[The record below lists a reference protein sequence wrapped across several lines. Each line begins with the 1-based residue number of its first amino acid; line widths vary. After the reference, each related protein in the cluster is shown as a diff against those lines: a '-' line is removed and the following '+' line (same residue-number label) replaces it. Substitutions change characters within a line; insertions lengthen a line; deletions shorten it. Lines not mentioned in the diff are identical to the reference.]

1 MSGDRAR
8 PSSAPPT
15 APEPATKVPT
25 LVLWVVPFLL
35 VLTYVFVVAR
45 FFHAEARWTGV
56 KWIEV
61 TELLVVATAVFS
73 IAWYVIAYLFALIFG
88 EYVPFGV
95 LSLVTKIP
103 GLHRHVIVS
112 APQRP
117 DTAREVWGRFAI
129 LLLINLGFEL
139 IFMLLVVKRGDLA
152 PRLAI
157 GAPFRFLIDEFLA
170 GLGLAILIAPA
181 APFLAS
187 RVRTRITDS
196 LEFPLLWLAVLLL
209 AVGGASVVEYEVLPG
224 VVFNPAL
231 FFTSILLY
239 APAAWYV
246 SLAFSRTESQAQNLF
261 LMRAWRSRGGKFHF
275 GRLKVTDE
283 PEGSIT
289 EV

>member
-1 MSGDRAR
+1 MSGDRT
-8 PSSAPPT
+8 PTPIAPEI
-15 APEPATKVPT
+15 APEPATKLPT

-35 VLTYVFVVAR
+35 VLAYLFVVIR

-61 TELLVVATAVFS
+61 TELLIVVTAIFS
-73 IAWYVIAYLFALIFG
+73 IVWYAIAYLFSLLLG
-88 EYVPFGV
+88 EYAAFGV
-95 LSLVTKIP
+95 LSLITKIP
-103 GLHRHVIVS
+103 GLHRHVIVTP
-112 APQRP
+112 PQRP

-129 LLLINLGFEL
+129 LLLITLGFEL

-209 AVGGASVVEYEVLPG
+209 VVGGASALEYEVLPG

-246 SLAFSRTESQAQNLF
+246 SLAFSRTEAQAQNLF
-261 LMRAWRSRGGKFHF
+261 LQRAWRSRNRKFHF

-283 PEGSIT
+283 PEGTTT